1 MRDDDIL
8 CCQTDFW
15 VFMVISLV
23 LVAFAGIASG
33 LALGLLSFS
42 QVDLEVLIKSGQPQE
57 QKNAAKILPLV
68 KNEHL
73 LLCTLLIG
81 KSLAMEAL
89 PIFLDSI
96 LPVWAAILVSGT
108 LVLAF
113 AEIIPQAVCSRYGLS
128 LGAKM
133 SHLVRLLL
141 VVFLPLSYPCSKLL
155 DCLLG
160 KGHSALLKRGELKTL
175 VDLHANEA
183 GKGGELSHH
192 ETTIIAGALD
202 LTSKTAKDAMTP
214 ISQTFSLDI
223 NSKLNIHTLGLITS
237 KGHSRIPIY
246 SGTPTNIIGIILLK
260 NLIFSRP
267 EDETP
272 IKYLTIRRIPRVYD
286 NSPLYDVL
294 QQFQKGHSHMVAVV
308 KSNKDTNSR
317 SLSTLAEGRGLNFSH
332 EQKERLSNTVDI
344 PSPLYSTETANTKH
358 RQGLRTQNVSSES
371 LESLQGDEE
380 VIGIITME
388 DVMEEL
394 LQSIYSV
401 FKEDIRDET
410 DEYVDVHN
418 KIKINLLPYSRRSS
432 ASNTLSKSASQ
443 IYWRT
448 PEPALLSSY
457 STSAPGSPIHPY
469 TQQPIIRPALHASA
483 GLASRKS
490 NDEKLQNPSD
500 HKV

>member
-113 AEIIPQAVCSRYGLS
+113 TEIIPQAVCSRYGLS

-308 KSNKDTNSR
+308 KSNNDTNSR

-332 EQKERLSNTVDI
+332 EQKERLSISVDI
-344 PSPLYSTETANTKH
+344 PSPLYSTETANTTH

-371 LESLQGDEE
+371 LESLQGDKE

-394 LQSIYSV
+394 LQ
-401 FKEDIRDET
+401 EDILDET

-432 ASNTLSKSASQ
+432 ASKTLSKSASQ